1 MKGDRGMH
9 RLFAVSLAAIALF
22 LVVPFAASASAPIHT
37 TASGTLL
44 SHTQTLIRSS
54 DGNLTFSAVDIVAF
68 AGGET
73 GTATDTYTFTVHPDG
88 SITGH
93 GTETC
98 SACTIGGR
106 TGGYTE
112 NFSFTAT
119 ANFATFAGQFA
130 ILSGSGGLSGL
141 RGEGTF
147 QGAGFTEVINLNYHF
162 EPAS

>member
-1 MKGDRGMH
+1 VRKV
-9 RLFAVSLAAIALF
+9 FTVSLAVMALL
-22 LVVPFAASASAPIHT
+22 LVFPLAAWASTPIHT
-37 TASGTLL
+37 MASGTLL
-44 SHTQTLIRSS
+44 SHTQNLIRSA
-54 DGNLTFSAVDIVAF
+54 DGNLTFSAVDIVTF
-68 AGGET
+68 SGGIT

-93 GTETC
+93 GVETC
-98 SACTIGGR
+98 AACTIGGR

-119 ANFATFAGQFA
+119 ANFATFAGEFA

-147 QGAGFTEVINLNYHF
+147 QGAGFSETIALNYHF
-162 EPAS
+162 EPPA